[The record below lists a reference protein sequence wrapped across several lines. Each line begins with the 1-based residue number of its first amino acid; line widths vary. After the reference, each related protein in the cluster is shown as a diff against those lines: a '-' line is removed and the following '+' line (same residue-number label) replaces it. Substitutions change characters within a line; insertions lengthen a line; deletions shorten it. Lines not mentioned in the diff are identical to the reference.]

1 MIVTMTVVRMVNA
14 TVDQIVDVV
23 AVRDCLVSVAHVP
36 HSTHLSAPPR
46 PKVSPGHPRRP
57 DD

>member
-23 AVRDCLVSVAHVP
+23 AVRDCLVSAAHVP
-36 HSTHLSAPPR
+36 HGFEQTLIPINVPE
-46 PKVSPGHPRRP
+46 
-57 DD
+57 D

>member
-23 AVRDCLVSVAHVP
+23 AREGCLVSAAHVP

-46 PKVSPGHPRRP
+46 PKVPWAPTAA
-57 DD
+57 

>member
-1 MIVTMTVVRMVNA
+1 MIVTMTVVRMVKA

-23 AVRDCLVSVAHVP
+23 AVRDCLVSAAHVP

-46 PKVSPGHPRRP
+46 PKVPWAPTAA
-57 DD
+57 